1 MYNYSYNL
9 TNRWLI
15 MANSANP
22 ASNAPKYRF
31 DFTPASKVKMP
42 WTALAEAI
50 QCLWRSFYYT
60 VFHSKVN
67 VPDWDQKKQTES
79 IDPNFVPALCRF
91 KKIGTLDD
99 TALNTY
105 FEGLS
110 ENSNGRVGVVLG
122 HAVWGQGKTLP
133 ERNANQGLLFI
144 PIVIKGFLRDHV
156 VLLTVNFKTETVDY
170 FDPQG
175 LKIAARPDATAIS
188 GEKLT
193 DIVTNAAIKYFS
205 KRAITSK
212 DAATAPKEQRVL
224 SESTVRHQED
234 WYNCGMHVLDFATRY
249 SKEGAAFEDLI
260 KRENRLRDDAAN
272 GSRRAEFID
281 QLVKRERTEPL
292 VASST
297 STAFQVNPN
306 GDDF

>member
-9 TNRWLI
+9 TSRWLI

-22 ASNAPKYRF
+22 ASNAPKFRF
-31 DFTPASKVKMP
+31 DFRPSPKVKMP
-42 WTALAEAI
+42 WTALAETI

-99 TALNTY
+99 TALNKY

-110 ENSNGRVGVVLG
+110 ENSDGRVGVVLG
-122 HAVWGQGKTLP
+122 HAVRGMGRGLP
-133 ERNANQGLLFI
+133 ERDDKQELLFI

-156 VLLTVNFKTETVDY
+156 VLLTVNFKTETVEY

-175 LKIAARPDATAIS
+175 LTIGARPGAIAIS

-193 DIVTNAAIKYFS
+193 DIVTNAAVKYFS
-205 KRAITSK
+205 KRAIPSK
-212 DAATAPKEQRVL
+212 DAATAPKENCVL

-249 SKEGAAFEDLI
+249 SQEGATFRDLI
-260 KRENRLRDDAAN
+260 KHENRLQED
-272 GSRRAEFID
+272 E
-281 QLVKRERTEPL
+281 LTVKTRES
-292 VASST
+292 SST
-297 STAFQVNPN
+297 N
-306 GDDF
+306 